1 MKVHNCS
8 MKRIGIGFSDE
19 TALRLRKYV
28 FEKYGSL
35 HGLSEVVETA
45 VKEYLDRQE
54 DNR

>member
-1 MKVHNCS
+1 MKVHIS
-8 MKRIGIGFSDE
+8 FMKRTGIGFSDE
-19 TALRLRKYV
+19 TATRLRRYV

-54 DNR
+54 GKK